1 MQVRTSR
8 SRRVP
13 DAGAIAAFRE
23 RPGVWL
29 TFAGSA
35 YLSLYAERLQPLGL
49 KPNWVTALAIV
60 AEHPGITQSALGRAL
75 TINRASAM
83 AVSALL
89 ESAGFLLRLPLPGRK
104 QTALKLTDTG
114 LQRVEEA
121 CAIEDGLRR
130 MTFDRLPPDQVAL
143 LLETLK
149 AITAL
154 ANGVAPEHDSDARQP
169 RG

>member
-1 MQVRTSR
+1 MEGRPSR

-35 YLSLYAERLQPLGL
+35 YLSLYADRLEPLGL

-75 TINRASAM
+75 TINRASSM
-83 AVSALL
+83 AVAALL
-89 ESAGFLLRLPLPGRK
+89 ESAGFLVRLPLPGRK
-104 QTALKLTDTG
+104 QTALKLTETG
-114 LQRVEEA
+114 LQRLVEA
-121 CAIEDGLRR
+121 CAIEDDLRR
-130 MTFDRLPPDQVAL
+130 ITFDRLPPDQLAL
-143 LLETLK
+143 LLDTLK
-149 AITAL
+149 TITAL
-154 ANGVAPEHDSDARQP
+154 ANGLEPDEP
-169 RG
+169 G

>member
-1 MQVRTSR
+1 MAIRPSR

-13 DAGAIAAFRE
+13 DAGAIAAFRD

-35 YLSLYAERLQPLGL
+35 YLSLYAERLEPMGL
-49 KPNWVTALAIV
+49 RPNWVTALAIV
-60 AEHPGITQSALGRAL
+60 AEQPGITQSALGRAL

-89 ESAGFLLRLPLPGRK
+89 ESAGLLVRLALPGRK
-104 QTALKLTDTG
+104 QTALQLTEAG
-114 LQRVEEA
+114 LQRLAEA
-121 CAIEDGLRR
+121 CAIEDDLRR
-130 MTFDRLPPDQVAL
+130 AIFDRLPPDQIAL
-143 LLETLK
+143 LLQTLK

-154 ANGVAPEHDSDARQP
+154 ANGSGPDEQAGAPL
-169 RG
+169 G